1 MKQIILLLLLTF
13 SMTSVFSQVSVE
25 GSVKNAENEVISGAS
40 VVYTNLATGL
50 RDGTVTDADGIFR
63 FKLSNTGSYRVSI
76 SYLGMYSQDIKK
88 DFTEEKAYN
97 LGTLVLEDN
106 VDQLQTVEILGR
118 VRKDYNSDY
127 SFSATK
133 IAIKNKELP
142 QAVATVTKELIG
154 DRLAFQLPDAVKTV
168 SGVSATG
175 LYNHY
180 NIRGIT
186 QADDGQVL
194 NGMRTRQYYFLQP
207 ITSHLERVEV
217 IKGPASVTFSSAD
230 PGGTVNMVTK
240 KPLTEKRNEV
250 SLTAGSFGT
259 LRATAD
265 FTGPLNESKTLLYRF
280 NAAFQEADSFRDV
293 VNNNA
298 ILIAPSISFVP
309 NENTSLNVEM
319 IYNDAEGNLDRGQP
333 IFGAINGEFDL
344 DSTPITR
351 NVGAS
356 NDHYKNKEVIFMANF
371 KQNFTENFGFNAQ
384 FMKQTWDEDLAEH
397 RVDGT
402 AVDIEGNVIPT
413 LARMRYDRRQ
423 QFWETDNFSGYFN
436 YDIKKGNITNKILVG
451 YDATRWERQIGAGFL
466 RARRYLTVSGGQANF
481 DPSNPDNFQQMVVDG
496 VTMPVPAVPHFN
508 LANPFNGARN
518 TDNYNLAELT
528 IPANLNTSSGIYVQ
542 NQFKIARFSAL
553 VNLRY
558 EWFTD
563 IFNYKGDEEEFKTSA
578 FVPRLGL
585 TYEVTDEISAYGTYL
600 QGFQPHTNTVSL
612 SPTAEGFFW
621 AASPAR
627 FDPLES
633 SLTEIGAKGEFM
645 NGKIFANLSIF
656 NITQKNIL
664 LGDTY
669 DLDNLTTR
677 GEQRSRGFETDIS
690 GYILPNL
697 QLTASYAYTDATIE
711 EDAIEEFIGAR
722 IGGAPKHNANF
733 WGRYDFTSDTP
744 LKGIGIGLGAQYVD
758 ERFTWYNPT
767 YATDRVLLPSYTVF
781 DGAVYYNP
789 NSSGIQLTLKLNNIL
804 DETYWLGGL
813 NPSRLGPG
821 APRNVLLNASYK
833 F

>member
-1 MKQIILLLLLTF
+1 MKITPILFTLFLLMF
-13 SMTSVFSQVSVE
+13 VGAGYAQVAVS
-25 GSVKNAENEVISGAS
+25 GSVADQRGAPVFGATVSLTNTDDAFGVLTDASGAYQLNVPPGSYAFEVRFLGYVSTKQAITVNADTPLDMGKIELMEATENLQNVEVI
-40 VVYTNLATGL
+40 
-50 RDGTVTDADGIFR
+50 
-63 FKLSNTGSYRVSI
+63 
-76 SYLGMYSQDIKK
+76 
-88 DFTEEKAYN
+88 
-97 LGTLVLEDN
+97 
-106 VDQLQTVEILGR
+106 GR
-118 VRKDYNSDY
+118 ARTDYNSDY

-133 IAIKNKELP
+133 VAIKNKELP
-142 QAVATVTKELIG
+142 QAITTVTKELIA
-154 DRLAFQLPDAVKTV
+154 DRLAFQLPDAVKAVSNVTV
-168 SGVSATG
+168 TG

-186 QADDGQVL
+186 QGDDGQML

-217 IKGPASVTFSSAD
+217 IKGPSSVTFSSAD

-240 KPLTEKRNEV
+240 KPLTEKRSEI
-250 SLTAGSFGT
+250 SLTTGSFGT

-298 ILIAPSISFVP
+298 ILISPSLSYVP
-309 NENTSLNVEM
+309 NERTSLNVEM
-319 IYNDAEGNLDRGQP
+319 VYSDAEGNLDRGQP

-344 DSTPITR
+344 NSTPITR

-356 NDHYKNKEVIFMANF
+356 SDHYKNKEFVFMANF
-371 KQNFTENFGFNAQ
+371 SKKLTENFGFNAQ

-413 LARMRYDRRQ
+413 LARLRYDERQ
-423 QFWETDNFSGYFN
+423 QFWETDNFSTYLT
-436 YDIKKGNITNKILVG
+436 YDIKSDKITNKILVG
-451 YDATRWERQIGAGFL
+451 YDATRWERKIGAGFL
-466 RARRYLTVSGGQANF
+466 RARRYLTVDGGQSNF
-481 DPSNPDNFQQMVVDG
+481 DPDNADNFQQMVVDG

-508 LANPFNGARN
+508 LETPFNGARN
-518 TDNYNLAELT
+518 TNAYNLAELT
-528 IPANLNTSSGIYVQ
+528 IPANLTSSNGIYFQ
-542 NQFKIARFSAL
+542 NQFKVGKFSAL

-563 IFNYKGDEEEFKTSA
+563 IFNYEADEEEFKTNA

-585 TYEVTDEISAYGTYL
+585 TYEVTNTISAYATYL
-600 QGFQPHTNTVSL
+600 EGFQPHTNTVSL

-621 AASPAR
+621 SASPSR
-627 FDPLES
+627 FNPLES
-633 SLTEIGAKGEFM
+633 SLTEVGAKGEFL
-645 NGKIFANLSIF
+645 NGKVFANLAIF

-669 DLDNLTTR
+669 DLETLTTR
-677 GEQRSRGFETDIS
+677 GEQRSTGFEMDVS
-690 GYILPNL
+690 GYVSPNF
-697 QLTASYAYTDATIE
+697 QLTASYGFSDAEIV
-711 EDAIEEFIGAR
+711 EDAITEFIGEP
-722 IGGAPKHNANF
+722 IGGAPRHTANF
-733 WGRYDFTSDTP
+733 WGRYDFMNNT
-744 LKGIGIGLGAQYVD
+744 LKGIGVGFGAQHVD

-767 YATDRVLLPSYTVF
+767 YDTDRLLLPSYTVF
-781 DGAVYYNP
+781 DAAVYYRP
-789 NSSGIQLTLKLNNIL
+789 NNTGIQLTLKLNNL
-804 DETYWLGGL
+804 FDETYWLGGL

-821 APRNVLLNASYK
+821 APRNVLLNATYK